1 MLALQDLG
9 GLDTLPGRRKLDE
22 DALLA
27 NANRLVQVDDVQSLV
42 NRGLLVERETG
53 VDLGR
58 NLAGDDFENLL
69 AELDEEAVEG
79 GVNFLVES

>member
-58 NLAGDDFENLL
+58 DLAGDDFENLL